1 MNDYDYDPHFY
12 EEILTYYEHTLGR
25 LAITNSYLQRTK
37 RENHIP
43 VQNDT
48 GLGHTWPSTKED
60 RRDILNY

>member
-1 MNDYDYDPHFY
+1 MNDYDYDPNFY

-48 GLGHTWPSTKED
+48 GLGHT
-60 RRDILNY
+60 